1 MDKTKSLKPLNFNKE
16 VLRLNNLSNDKK
28 IVEFKKYYAKCQEI
42 ENSFKIQME
51 NDIITLN
58 EVREKREKMTKSL
71 EKLVLEI
78 HTSNINQGKGKDTRW
93 FTPIMKGGKR
103 VIIKKNTYE
112 EIIDELIEFYG
123 VGKEKITLKSLY
135 PHWIRKML
143 SQGASSSYIRKLDFE
158 WRKFYQNDKI
168 VERELKS
175 LSVNEIR
182 NWLSIRLT
190 QYEMKSKAF
199 YNMQTIFKQI
209 FEYAYEEELIEKN
222 PFDKIS
228 FPKKKYFKGESNK
241 QRQVE
246 GLKCEVFNE
255 KDIKKIKEI
264 ALKDFLD
271 NPHHST
277 SSASLGVLLL
287 FCTGLRVGELVA
299 IRTKNIY
306 DDYIWIEEEEQ
317 RDYIISIDEKM
328 QKVECTYNGTKV
340 GKAKTSA
347 SFRKVDLTNEAKK
360 IIEMIENSNRENG
373 FKDEDFLFVNATQ
386 RMQENTILK
395 RIYKFCDEVFID
407 KRSPHKVRK
416 TFASILVNN
425 GIMDISEVA
434 QLLGHVSEQTL
445 INHYLYSTKSSETRL
460 ERLEQSLAM

>member
-1 MDKTKSLKPLNFNKE
+1 MDKKKSLKPLKLYKE
-16 VLRLNNLSNDKK
+16 VQRLRNQSNDKK
-28 IVEFKKYYAKCQEI
+28 IVEFKKYYTKCQEI
-42 ENSFKIQME
+42 EKDFKFQIE
-51 NDIITLN
+51 HDIISLN
-58 EVREKREKMTKSL
+58 EVREKKEKMKKSL

-78 HTSNINQGKGKDTRW
+78 HTSKINQGKGKDQRW

-103 VIIKKNTYE
+103 IIIKKNSYE

-123 VGKEKITLKSLY
+123 VGKEKLTLKSLY
-135 PHWIRKML
+135 PIWIRKML
-143 SQGASSSYIRKLDFE
+143 NQGASPSYIRRLNFE
-158 WRKFYQNDKI
+158 WEKYYENDKI
-168 VERELKS
+168 VEKELKN

-182 NWLSIRLT
+182 NWLSLRIT
-190 QYEMKSKAF
+190 QYELKSKAF
-199 YNMQTIFKQI
+199 YSMQTIFKQI
-209 FEYAYEEELIEKN
+209 FKYAYEEELIEKN
-222 PFDKIS
+222 PFDKIE
-228 FPKKKYFKGESNK
+228 FPKNKYFKGESNK
-241 QRQVE
+241 QRQVD

-255 KDIKKIKEI
+255 DDIKKIKKI

-271 NPHHST
+271 NPNHST

-299 IRTKNIY
+299 IRTSNIN

-317 RDYIISIDEKM
+317 RDYIISIDEKT
-328 QKVECTYNGTKV
+328 QKVKCIYNGTKV

-347 SFRKVDLTNEAKK
+347 SFRKVDLTSEAKQ
-360 IIEMIENSNRENG
+360 IIEMVRNANKENG

-395 RIYKFCDEVFID
+395 RIYKFCDEAFIE

-416 TFASILVNN
+416 TFASILVND
-425 GIMDISEVA
+425 GILDISEVA

-445 INHYLYSTKSSETRL
+445 INHYLYPTKNIETRR
-460 ERLEQSLAM
+460 ERLEKALAM

>member
-1 MDKTKSLKPLNFNKE
+1 MSNK
-16 VLRLNNLSNDKK
+16 SNDKK

-42 ENSFKIQME
+42 ENGFKLQME
-51 NDIITLN
+51 NDIITLD

-78 HTSNINQGKGKDTRW
+78 HTSNISQGKGKDTRW

-123 VGKEKITLKSLY
+123 VGKEKLTLRSLY
-135 PHWIRKML
+135 PRWVRKML
-143 SQGASSSYIRKLDFE
+143 SQGASPSYIRRLDVI
-158 WRKFYQNDKI
+158 WKKFYHNEKI
-168 VERELKS
+168 IERELKS

-182 NWLSIRLT
+182 NWLSTRIT
-190 QYEMKSKAF
+190 QYELSSKKF

-222 PFDKIS
+222 PFNVIE

-241 QRQVE
+241 QRQIE

-255 KDIKKIKEI
+255 EDIKKIKEI
-264 ALKDFLD
+264 ALKDFLE
-271 NPHHST
+271 NPNHST
-277 SSASLGVLLL
+277 ATASLGVLLL

-299 IRTKNIY
+299 IRTSNIY

-317 RDYIISIDEKM
+317 RDYIISIDEKT
-328 QKVECTYNGTKV
+328 QSVQCIYNGTKV

-347 SFRKVDLTNEAKK
+347 SFRKVDLTSEAKK
-360 IIEMIENSNRENG
+360 IIEMVLIANRENG
-373 FKDEDFLFVNATQ
+373 YKDEDFLFVNATQ
-386 RMQENTILK
+386 RMQENTIFR
-395 RIYKFCDEVFID
+395 RIYKFCDEAFIE
-407 KRSPHKVRK
+407 KRSPHKIRK
-416 TFASILVNN
+416 TFASILVNK

-434 QLLGHVSEQTL
+434 QIMGHVSEQTL
-445 INHYLYSTKSSETRL
+445 INHYLYPTRSSETKR
-460 ERLEQSLAM
+460 ERLEQSLAI